1 MTTPSLPPRPTHGS
15 SFRPIE
21 DSDLTGYGSAFD
33 FDDDAL
39 DYGDYELGWGDRF
52 RNFIGRG
59 LVRLGWLALAAA
71 LALGSAGIVA
81 AADHSPS
88 TGSRPELTWS
98 QDQILS
104 AKLTA
109 ATRDLA
115 RLGDDV
121 DSLFSQG
128 MNTLSGL
135 TQINQLALQKAW
147 DEGWNNVNAV
157 DAGAAD
163 LNSRLQCTQW
173 DSSLRTDLIK
183 TYNPALVDRYFEVCQ
198 AIAAVAPLHDNWQS
212 MFDGSRTAIVVV
224 NDIEDWDAAAKDAR
238 NSAAQGNYT
247 DAIAKLRTAADSIAD
262 ASRTASLLAVTTDVG
277 TLTKWLTRMG
287 QLDDALAL
295 LWQMMIDFHGAVTSQ
310 VTAALRAVNEA
321 NAMLPQ
327 TTGDF
332 AAALQVAMYEMAGN
346 LVSETSDINQA
357 KGALAN
363 ALADLTGGGLV
374 YGK

>member
-1 MTTPSLPPRPTHGS
+1 MTTPSLPPRPTYGS

-33 FDDDAL
+33 FDDEGL
-39 DYGDYELGWGDRF
+39 DYDDYELGWGDRF

-59 LVRLGWLALAAA
+59 LARLGWLALAAA

-104 AKLTA
+104 ARLTA

-121 DSLFSQG
+121 DSLFNQG

-135 TQINQLALQKAW
+135 TQINQVALQKAW
-147 DEGWNNVNAV
+147 DEGWNNVNAI

-163 LNSRLQCTQW
+163 LNSRLQCAQW
-173 DSSLRTDLIK
+173 DSSLRTDLMK
-183 TYNPALVDRYFEVCQ
+183 TYRPALVDRYLEVCQ

-238 NSAAQGNYT
+238 NSAAQGNYA

-295 LWQMMIDFHGAVTSQ
+295 LWQMMIDSHGVVTSQ
-310 VTAALRAVNEA
+310 VAAALRAVNEA

-327 TTGDF
+327 TTDDF

-346 LVSETSDINQA
+346 LVSETSDMNQA